1 MIITR
6 KAHVSTRVKSRNN
19 NNNNNNNSNIF
30 LPFISTFS
38 ALPLVPTSSGNSLLA

>member
-6 KAHVSTRVKSRNN
+6 KAHVSTRVKSRN

-38 ALPLVPTSSGNSLLA
+38 ALPLVPTSSSNSLLA